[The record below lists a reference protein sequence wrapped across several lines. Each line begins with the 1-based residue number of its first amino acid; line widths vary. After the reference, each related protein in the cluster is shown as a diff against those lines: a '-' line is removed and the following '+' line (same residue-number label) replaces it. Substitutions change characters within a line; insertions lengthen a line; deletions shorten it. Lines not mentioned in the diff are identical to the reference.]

1 MIFHRTLAV
10 TNKLIKDI
18 EKILYWTTIVVQCIF
33 FAYYGYSIY
42 SNLLNF
48 TFLIIYSLLLVL
60 STLGFFKY
68 VVNGSMLVL
77 NLIEIIRYGGSNIA
91 YTLIVL
97 SSISLIIQIIV
108 EFIRVFVSEYVSL
121 YTIAIDKDTQF
132 LRRIQDVK
140 DVKGNFYG
148 IVDAPLEV
156 IAKKIKKGS
165 NELSEKEKLVESLA
179 NISKTKKSN
188 KRKVRHKEN
197 VKRQKEEI
205 REHLNIIKKRVFKE
219 KKKK

>member
-1 MIFHRTLAV
+1 
-10 TNKLIKDI
+10 
-18 EKILYWTTIVVQCIF
+18 
-33 FAYYGYSIY
+33 
-42 SNLLNF
+42 
-48 TFLIIYSLLLVL
+48 
-60 STLGFFKY
+60 
-68 VVNGSMLVL
+68 MLVL